1 MKVGLV
7 TKIFLGMAVAFTGLL
22 GIMYLIYVSLSS
34 VSSSDSNHRQEQ
46 FSSSAS
52 YINNGVTYTNNF
64 CTECGAQCPRDTELH
79 LIDNDM
85 ESYYLC
91 GSSACTEAHNNKG
104 AHNKNSPDYYTGS
117 DGRVY
122 ESQPCGLCGGTGI
135 EESNTSLGYQRRKC
149 PMCDGRG
156 HQNY

>member
-1 MKVGLV
+1 MKVGLG

-52 YINNGVTYTNNF
+52 YINNSVTYTNNF

-79 LIDNDM
+79 
-85 ESYYLC
+85 
-91 GSSACTEAHNNKG
+91 
-104 AHNKNSPDYYTGS
+104 
-117 DGRVY
+117 
-122 ESQPCGLCGGTGI
+122 
-135 EESNTSLGYQRRKC
+135 
-149 PMCDGRG
+149 
-156 HQNY
+156 